1 VAAIAEIDHPRL
13 CNACISTSS
22 SRVSMRKRASFDWSC
37 WRQTPA
43 ASKEARPQWR
53 QATR

>member
-22 SRVSMRKRASFDWSC
+22 SRVSMRKPRGEHF
-37 WRQTPA
+37 R
-43 ASKEARPQWR
+43 
-53 QATR
+53 